1 MSFLFLASWGRVREC
16 VCVCVCVCVRVC
28 VEGSECQGKGLS
40 LCDDITMSQAHCY
53 VSYPM
58 RQRFY
63 PKITNKGIMALPGT
77 QHKTAINLTRGCPDN
92 KPIVSALPNC
102 LTRYGGW
109 GCAGLIPS
117 CESSCG
123 ALLLAPSFI
132 FLCCV
137 SLSSSYPLSVFLPG
151 PSPNIPF
158 CIVCAS

>member
-1 MSFLFLASWGRVREC
+1 M
-16 VCVCVCVCVRVC
+16 
-28 VEGSECQGKGLS
+28 
-40 LCDDITMSQAHCY
+40 TQAHCY

-77 QHKTAINLTRGCPDN
+77 QHKTAINLTRSCPDN

-158 CIVCAS
+158 CIVCASWNILFRPFLGKLWASSKVYALLWLLASLRINSTFHWASCLAFC

>member
-1 MSFLFLASWGRVREC
+1 
-16 VCVCVCVCVRVC
+16 
-28 VEGSECQGKGLS
+28 
-40 LCDDITMSQAHCY
+40 
-53 VSYPM
+53 
-58 RQRFY
+58 
-63 PKITNKGIMALPGT
+63 MALPGT

-158 CIVCAS
+158 CIVCASWNILFRTLLGVALSLFKGLLSPLTSCITENQFYFSLSIMSCLLLSVLFSTG